1 MNPFDIKDCAVL
13 LRMSGLPAAYN
24 LRELRDRISS
34 CSPDVLYHHFCETT
48 LAPSF
53 DYPDYRNDFAVWA
66 RHKLGDNILA
76 ERLAI
81 IDPYSFAFMED
92 LRRLLLDILDERLSE
107 VSMIPWVRP
116 GHEFYF
122 TEASTIVFDTDKK
135 ISDPDDLDAAI
146 LDMTTGSIYYHFL
159 EARRRIPVGI
169 DDFTNWLGDFGN
181 GKTTAYIKAL
191 KQIDF
196 TFYTLTELR
205 VELARVLRC
214 AKSLDAANEN
224 GNEPS

>member
-1 MNPFDIKDCAVL
+1 MNLFEIKDCAL
-13 LRMSGLPAAYN
+13 LIRMSGCPPAYN
-24 LRELRDRISS
+24 LRELQDRISS
-34 CSPDVLYHHFCETT
+34 CSGEVLYHHFCETT

-76 ERLAI
+76 ERLAM
-81 IDPYSFAFMED
+81 IDPYSFASMED
-92 LRRLLLDILDERLSE
+92 LRRLLLDIIDERLSE

-122 TEASTIVFDTDKK
+122 TEASTIVFDTNKK
-135 ISDPDDLDAAI
+135 ISVPDELDSAI

-159 EARRRIPVGI
+159 EARRRTPFGS
-169 DDFTNWLGDFGN
+169 DDFTHWLGEFGDAQSA
-181 GKTTAYIKAL
+181 AYIEAISH
-191 KQIDF
+191 IDF

-205 VELARVLRC
+205 TELARVLKTS
-214 AKSLDAANEN
+214 KSAAMDSGKRE
-224 GNEPS
+224 